1 MARIGGFL
9 PRLVAVTVVWL
20 LLTAALT
27 YAAGQ
32 LLQRAPTAAPTTPTV
47 AAAPAIS
54 IVVVPDVRGQAY
66 VFAKGILEDAGFAW
80 KVTGGVGGY
89 AVNKVAGQ
97 VPAPGTR
104 VIDTGAPTIQ
114 LQLARSSYAQTGAAE
129 NVAPFTGTPLQLATD
144 AAAEPLGGYKSATPK
159 RAKPKAVTKA
169 AAAPKAKPAAA
180 AKKKDELPTH
190 RAPDFTFAGQR
201 AEPQDELPLPL
212 RARNLAAWLQKHPEP
227 TDRNVSYWLY
237 QHSWVVSGAKEGWW
251 HGAEALGLLIQAD
264 HRANAAWGI
273 GSRSEA
279 VARAALAEVEARSH

>member
-32 LLQRAPTAAPTTPTV
+32 QLQTAPTAAPTPTA
-47 AAAPAIS
+47 AAAPAVS

-80 KVTGGVGGY
+80 KVTGAVGGY
-89 AVNKVAGQ
+89 AVNKVGGQ

-104 VIDTGAPTIQ
+104 VIDTGSPTIQ
-114 LQLARSSYAQTGAAE
+114 LQLTRSSYAQAGEAE
-129 NVAPFTGTPLQLATD
+129 NVSPFPGTPLQLATD
-144 AAAEPLGGYKSATPK
+144 AAAEQIGGFKS
-159 RAKPKAVTKA
+159 AKPKVAKKAV

-180 AKKKDELPTH
+180 APKAKPAQKDKAPAT
-190 RAPDFTFAGQR
+190 RTPDFTFAGQR
-201 AEPQDELPLPL
+201 TEPQDELPLPE
-212 RARNLAAWLQKHPEP
+212 RARKLAAWLDKHPKP
-227 TDRNVSYWLY
+227 TDANVSHWLY

-251 HGAEALGLLIQAD
+251 HGAEALRLLIQAD
-264 HRANAAWGI
+264 RRANTVWGI